1 MLRKSQLEVGKL
13 SEAGQASNRTSSM
26 ESRNAPGP
34 GWARWRAPLGY
45 PIAALCLWLA
55 RPTFVSIL
63 AGSVVAVL
71 GLLIRGAAAGQ
82 LRKREALAHTGLYA
96 RTRNPL
102 YFGSALIAAGFVLAS
117 RSWIVAALLSLY
129 FVIFYAQVM
138 RREESELRQQYGQAF
153 DDYAA
158 SVPLFWPKL
167 RSRVLADDTH
177 FSFAQ
182 YIRNREYSAAIGAA
196 LLIVVLL
203 ALATLRK

>member
-1 MLRKSQLEVGKL
+1 MHRKSELEVGKL
-13 SEAGQASNRTSSM
+13 SEADQSSKMTSNV
-26 ESRNAPGP
+26 EPRNAPGP

-45 PIAALCLWLA
+45 PIGALCLWLA
-55 RPTFVSIL
+55 RPTFGSIL
-63 AGSVVAVL
+63 IGSVLAVF
-71 GLLIRGAAAGQ
+71 GLLIRGVAAGQ

-117 RSWIVAALLSLY
+117 RSWIVAALLGLY

-138 RREESELRQQYGQAF
+138 RREESELREQYGRAF

-167 RSRVLADDTH
+167 RSKASAGDTQ
-177 FSFAQ
+177 FSFAR
-182 YIRNREYSAAIGAA
+182 YVRNREYQAAIGAA

>member
-1 MLRKSQLEVGKL
+1 MHRKSGLELRKLPGAEP
-13 SEAGQASNRTSSM
+13 ANNM
-26 ESRNAPGP
+26 ERKSAPGP
-34 GWARWRAPLGY
+34 AWARWRAPLGY

-55 RPTFVSIL
+55 RPTYVSVFIGSLL
-63 AGSVVAVL
+63 AVV
-71 GLLIRGAAAGQ
+71 GLLIRGAAAGH

-117 RSWIVAALLSLY
+117 RSWIVAALLGFY

-158 SVPLFWPKL
+158 SVPRFWPRL
-167 RSRVLADDTH
+167 RSQVSTDETH

-182 YIRNREYSAAIGAA
+182 YLRNREYQAVVGAGFMIA
-196 LLIVVLL
+196 VLL
-203 ALATLRK
+203 ALATWRK